1 MRGEARANG
10 TSQYEDCTWCS
21 SEDSGRHQAI
31 TLAMEETGLSRIEV
45 LCDGSEGE
53 IPESELRQIKVTDRD
68 KPGSPVIGTA
78 WDFLRKQKTPGYLFG
93 SEY

>member
-1 MRGEARANG
+1 MKAFRLN
-10 TSQYEDCTWCS
+10 DCEVYCA
-21 SEDSGRHQAI
+21 DSLDQAI